1 MTVAEQHLHE
11 WEEENDLPLEYS
23 TEEGGLKIFG
33 FWVFLVTD
41 MLLFACVFS
50 TYAVLFRHTNLG
62 PTPAGLFDVRGFTA
76 ETLILLT
83 SSFTSGLGT
92 IAMRRGHKGALIGWI
107 LVTMAL
113 GLCFLG
119 LELSE
124 FITDATSGATM
135 QRSAFLSAFFTLVG
149 MHGCHVTFG
158 IFWMLSILIQVAVR
172 GISTVTA
179 PKVFIVGLYWH
190 FLDVVWVFIFTVVYL
205 VGELT

>member
-1 MTVAEQHLHE
+1 MTVAEHHLHE
-11 WEEENDLPLEYS
+11 WEDEQGLPLEYS
-23 TEEGGLKIFG
+23 TEEGDLKIFG

-62 PTPAGLFDVRGFTA
+62 PKAADIIDVKGYTA

-92 IAMRRGHKGALIGWI
+92 LAMRRGQKGALMGWTI
-107 LVTMAL
+107 VTMIL
-113 GLCFLG
+113 GGSFIT

-124 FITDATSGATM
+124 FIADVANGATM
-135 QRSAFLSAFFTLVG
+135 QTSAFLSAFFTLVG

-158 IFWMLSILIQVAVR
+158 LFWMLSVLIQLGIR
-172 GISTVTA
+172 GITTETA

-205 VGELT
+205 IGELT